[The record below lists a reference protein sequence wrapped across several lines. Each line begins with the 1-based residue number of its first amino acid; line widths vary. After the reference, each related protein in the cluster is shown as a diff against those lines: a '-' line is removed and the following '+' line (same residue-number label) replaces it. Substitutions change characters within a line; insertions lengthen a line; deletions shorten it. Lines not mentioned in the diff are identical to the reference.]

1 MENYIVEFVDDSK
14 NVIQKNEWY
23 GYRKIIMTWINK
35 MLNFYEKENNKI
47 LYPVIKKLTDKK

>member
-47 LYPVIKKLTDKK
+47 LSPVIKKLTDKK